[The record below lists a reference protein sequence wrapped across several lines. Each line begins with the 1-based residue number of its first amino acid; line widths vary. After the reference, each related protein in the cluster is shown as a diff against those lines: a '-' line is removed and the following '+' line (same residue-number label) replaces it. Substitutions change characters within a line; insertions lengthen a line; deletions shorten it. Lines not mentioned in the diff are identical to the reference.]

1 MIITARTLITGTAT
15 IDFPVITI
23 DAAGIITDISSDPKS
38 LTNET
43 DTLTAAFFDIH
54 THGAMGHDV
63 MQSTPSELSN
73 IQRFL
78 AQHGVAHYLPTTV
91 TAPIDPTLRALE
103 NLANLI
109 ESAPA
114 EGEAQ
119 PIGIHLEG
127 PFLSHA
133 KRGVHPPADL
143 QPPSI
148 ALFDRFQTAARG
160 HIKLVTIAPEP
171 NAAHPPS
178 DSPETS
184 GSSNASRYPEA
195 LASGLIGP
203 VKIGLQP
210 LGHALPK
217 ADTALDLIRHATSRG
232 VRVSIGHTNATVLET
247 LPAIDSGATSATHTF
262 NAMRALDHR
271 EPGVLGTVLDDHR
284 LYAELICDG
293 VHVAPPLVRLWLK
306 AKGLDRAILV
316 TDAMSAAGMP
326 DGNYTLGSF
335 TVTVTN
341 GVAQLSADLN
351 AGKSTLA
358 GSLLTMDRA
367 VANLQSFTQAS
378 LADATRLASH
388 NPAAMLGRPTLT
400 HLTPNSPANLNRF
413 NPTGQLTATYIRG
426 QKIPNP

>member
-1 MIITARTLITGTAT
+1 MQTILTARRLHTGTAT
-15 IDFPVITI
+15 IDFPVLTIENGLITS
-23 DAAGIITDISSDPKS
+23 ITSDPTS
-38 LTNET
+38 LANEQ

-54 THGAMGHDV
+54 THGAIGHDV
-63 MQSTPSELSN
+63 MQSTPSELSQ

-103 NLANLI
+103 ALANLI
-109 ESAPA
+109 EATPA

-160 HIKLVTIAPEP
+160 HIKLLTIAPEP
-171 NAAHPPS
+171 NAA
-178 DSPETS
+178 
-184 GSSNASRYPEA
+184 
-195 LASGLIGP
+195 IGP
-203 VKIGLQP
+203 ATNPG
-210 LGHALPK
+210 ALPFASFAK
-217 ADTALDLIRHATSRG
+217 GGVSGEARPLSSDTALDLIAHATSQG
-232 VRVSIGHTNATVLET
+232 VRVSLGHTNATAAQT
-247 LPAIDSGATSATHTF
+247 LPAIDAGATSATHTF

-306 AKGLDRAILV
+306 TKGLDRAILV

-335 TVTVTN
+335 AVTVTN
-341 GVAQLSADLN
+341 GVAQLTADL
-351 AGKSTLA
+351 ATGKSTLA

-367 VANLQSFTQAS
+367 VANLQAFTQAS

-388 NPAAMLGRPTLT
+388 NPAAMLGQPTLT
-400 HLTPNSPANLNRF
+400 HLTPNAPANLNRF
-413 NPTGQLTATYIRG
+413 NSTGQLIATYIRG
-426 QKIPNP
+426 QKIPTT

>member
-1 MIITARTLITGTAT
+1 MQTILTARRLHTGTAT
-15 IDFPVITI
+15 IDFPVLTIENGLITSI
-23 DAAGIITDISSDPKS
+23 ASDPTS
-38 LTNET
+38 LANEQ

-54 THGAMGHDV
+54 THGAIGHDV
-63 MQSTPSELSN
+63 MQSTPSELSQ
-73 IQRFL
+73 IQHFL

-103 NLANLI
+103 ALANLI
-109 ESAPA
+109 ESKPA
-114 EGEAQ
+114 EAEAQ

-160 HIKLVTIAPEP
+160 HIKLLTIAPEP
-171 NAAHPPS
+171 NAA
-178 DSPETS
+178 
-184 GSSNASRYPEA
+184 
-195 LASGLIGP
+195 IGP
-203 VKIGLQP
+203 ATNPG
-210 LGHALPK
+210 ALPFASFAK
-217 ADTALDLIRHATSRG
+217 GGVSGEARPLSSDTALDLIAHATSQG
-232 VRVSIGHTNATVLET
+232 VRVSLGHTNATAAQT
-247 LPAIDSGATSATHTF
+247 LPAIDAGATSATHTF

-306 AKGLDRAILV
+306 TKGLDRAILV

-335 TVTVTN
+335 AVTVTN
-341 GVAQLSADLN
+341 GVAQLTADL
-351 AGKSTLA
+351 ATGKSTLA

-367 VANLQSFTQAS
+367 VANLQAFTQAS

-388 NPAAMLGRPTLT
+388 NPAAMLGQPTLT
-400 HLTPNSPANLNRF
+400 HLTPNAPANLNRF
-413 NPTGQLTATYIRG
+413 NSTGQLTATYIRG
-426 QKIPNP
+426 QKIPGTPKL